1 MNITFIGMAGAGKSY
16 MGKALA
22 KKLGYRYLDFDAEIE
37 KKYKK
42 TLKELIRKRG
52 ENKFIRLEEK
62 IVIKHTKERDTI
74 FSPGGS
80 IIYSK
85 NAMHHL
91 RRYSLVVYLDVPF
104 NVISGRV
111 KSIIDRGIIS
121 RGSKTL
127 KALYIKRKP
136 LYRKYAH
143 VVIKCGKDIP
153 LKKVIKAIF

>member
-16 MGKALA
+16 MGKTLA
-22 KKLGYRYLDFDAEIE
+22 RRLKYRYLDFDAEIE

-42 TLKELIRKRG
+42 TLKELIEEYG
-52 ENKFIRLEEK
+52 ESGFIKLEEK
-62 IVIKHTKERDTI
+62 IVIKHTRERDTI

-80 IIYSK
+80 IVYSK

-104 NVISGRV
+104 KVISGRV
-111 KSIIDRGIIS
+111 RSIIERGII
-121 RGSKTL
+121 RKGAITL
-127 KALYIKRKP
+127 REVYKNRKK

-143 VVIKCGKDIP
+143 VTVKCGKNIP
-153 LKKVIKAIF
+153 LQKVIKAIF